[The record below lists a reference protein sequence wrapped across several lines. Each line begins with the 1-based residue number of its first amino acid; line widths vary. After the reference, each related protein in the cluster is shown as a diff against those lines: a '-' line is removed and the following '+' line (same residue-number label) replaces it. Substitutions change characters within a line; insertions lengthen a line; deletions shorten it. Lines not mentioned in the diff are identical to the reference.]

1 MLVIVALDLAI
12 ILIGTAIPA
21 SRLNATLVPD
31 VQHLTT
37 VDVSTCIQHTVD
49 RENFT
54 LKIIRVRNF
63 RVNKFSRF
71 RSICE
76 IF

>member
-21 SRLNATLVPD
+21 SRLNATLIPD

-37 VDVSTCIQHTVD
+37 VDVSTCTQHRLAVLILIH
-49 RENFT
+49 F
-54 LKIIRVRNF
+54 LWLFLHFVIALYKVL
-63 RVNKFSRF
+63 
-71 RSICE
+71 
-76 IF
+76 